1 MSEKAVLVIGGAG
14 YIGSHIVR
22 LLVEQRRNVIVLDS
36 LIYGHR
42 DALLDP
48 EIKFVEGNLEDRELL
63 DRIFSE
69 NKVEVVLHFAAF
81 INVGESVN
89 DPLKYYQNNTAG
101 PLVLL
106 EAMRVHGCKGFVFSS
121 TAAVYGE
128 PIEVP
133 ITESHP
139 LNPVNP
145 YGRSKLML
153 EEILADCGKAW
164 GLKSVCLRYFN
175 ASGSWGDGLIGEAH
189 EPETHLIPNILLA
202 ILGRID
208 QMTVFGTDYDTPDGT
223 CLRDYIHVLDL
234 ADAHAKAVDY
244 LLAEGES
251 VRCNLG
257 TGQGFSVKEI
267 LQAAEKVTGKK
278 VPVAYGDRRA
288 GDPARLIADPTLAKK
303 ILDWKAQHRDVKAMV
318 ESAWLWMTG
327 EKGGSFEK

>member
-106 EAMRVHGCKGFVFSS
+106 EAMRDHGCKGFVFSS

-303 ILDWKAQHRDVKAMV
+303 ILDWEAQHRDVKAMV
-318 ESAWLWMTG
+318 ESAWLWMAG

>member
-303 ILDWKAQHRDVKAMV
+303 ILDWEAQHRDVKAMV

>member
-106 EAMRVHGCKGFVFSS
+106 EAMRDHGCKGFVFSS

-303 ILDWKAQHRDVKAMV
+303 ILDWEAQHRDVKAMV